1 MNAYPKDKCII
12 DALKTEFD
20 KKCKPNPGKNSLD
33 YIKSVDPTTLPPCSK
48 ALMQQIK
55 RACYVVHLYSTA
67 YDAYPAFELFPVCY
81 AYKLSE
87 NGESWRC
94 IKPLTA
100 LKSLK
105 FKEMKEKIPMK
116 MTLTL
121 TILTPRMKS
130 LMMLKFILL

>member
-48 ALMQQIK
+48 ALLQQIK
-55 RACYVVHLYSTA
+55 QACYVVHLYSTA
-67 YDAYPAFELFPVCY
+67 YDAYPAFELFPVYY

-87 NGESWRC
+87 NGESFQMHQTPDS
-94 IKPLTA
+94 I
-100 LKSLK
+100 
-105 FKEMKEKIPMK
+105 EKLEI
-116 MTLTL
+116 
-121 TILTPRMKS
+121 
-130 LMMLKFILL
+130 